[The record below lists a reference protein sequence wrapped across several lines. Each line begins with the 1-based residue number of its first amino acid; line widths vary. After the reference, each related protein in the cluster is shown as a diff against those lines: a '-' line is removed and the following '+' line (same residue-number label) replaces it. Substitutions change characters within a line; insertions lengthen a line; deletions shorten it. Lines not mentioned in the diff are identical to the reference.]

1 MSEPQQHIGPDLL
14 NRLVKAG
21 EGRLDDAEL
30 EKAAQHAAVCRDCG
44 RLLSRLRAAQTQ
56 LDGLRLAISEE
67 RMRTPECPP
76 ESDWTRLAAGLLE
89 PAESAAHMDHA
100 AKCSFCGPLLR
111 AAVEDFSGELS
122 EEEKRLLGELP
133 SSRKD
138 GQQPL
143 AARLAS
149 GGASTSASEPRPAPA
164 RRRWIW
170 VWSVGSIAAAAAIFF
185 AFLILG
191 RRNAPQHSAGQLLAQ
206 AYSDSRVLQLR
217 IPGAAYAPLATER
230 GENAALPLPLLRA
243 EVLIARQLAAHPS
256 SGAWLALDGRAQLVE
271 GHFGPARTTLERAL
285 RFQPDSPSILTDLA
299 TAEYEMGLAEGR
311 DEDFMSAAQHLSQ
324 ALQLDPKS
332 EVALFNRALVYER
345 IGSLPLAMDDWQRY
359 LKLDPASEWA
369 TKVAR
374 LHLDRLKKQLSASP
388 KAELAPSDPRAAA
401 AWLAA
406 GMKRPR
412 ERSGAMNSADE
423 QLLDVAVKNWLPDAY
438 SRPGSQS
445 PERRAER
452 TALSRLADELAR
464 KHGDH
469 WLEDVLASPSTPS
482 TAPGLESLA
491 EAVRLNEAGRPDEG
505 LKQARRALKLL
516 GASRNPAALRA
527 QTELAYAYEL
537 ESNQAAACLGA
548 ARRGLDELGRRPYPW
563 IEGQLLLEK
572 AVCDNILWHLTDY
585 RLATRRAVSVARK
598 SDYGALYLRAI
609 GFQAGFATEVDNYR
623 EAWRGDRTGLEE
635 YWSGE
640 YPPIR
645 AYQFLSDM
653 TFDAEDAGDW
663 MVAEALAREGV
674 GMIRQTPNRSWEA
687 TARFRL
693 ATLANLAGD
702 RTTAREEFER
712 ASALFASLPPDPSIL
727 TYEGVC
733 QINLADFEVQTGEP
747 ALALDRLLRMRPE
760 VEEATGTAF
769 APNYFRAL
777 GEAYLAEGNVPK
789 AEDSLLDAAAIAERG
804 LFSLHSGA
812 DRVSWTGWYA
822 GVYRGLVRTELDG
835 RKDPVAALGLWEWY
849 RSGPVRAQEKAGDS
863 RERFLAMA
871 PSARISSDAAEFARL
886 RTQLAAWV
894 RSRQTG
900 LRKETVVSYAQF
912 RDGIEIWT
920 MDDRGITAH
929 WVAVPKR
936 EFDRTARRFGREC
949 ADPKSNLDLL
959 RSDGRKLYGWL
970 IAPVSETLSP
980 DRLIAF
986 ETDRAIGEI
995 PFAALVNPQGAYLG
1009 SRFAILLSPG
1019 LGYENARGGNAR
1031 FTRDDRLLSIGAP
1044 AIAGAWAS
1052 LFPPLPE
1059 ADSEARAVAADFRH
1073 ATVLIGRAASAE
1085 AVMHALP
1092 ETQILHF
1099 AGHALAEGSR
1109 TGLLLA
1115 AGAEA
1120 PGANPGT
1127 GRDRGAEVL
1136 AAGEIDS
1143 RELRECRLAV
1153 LSACSTASGEG
1164 AAIVDPQ
1171 GLVGA
1176 FLLAGVPDV
1185 VASRWNVNSTAT
1197 AKMMRAFYGGLLE
1210 GEPVPI
1216 ALQRASESVQKDAAT
1231 AHPYFWAA
1239 FNDYGRM

>member
-14 NRLVKAG
+14 HRLVEAG
-21 EGRLDDAEL
+21 ESRPSDAEL
-30 EKAAQHAAVCRDCG
+30 EKAAQHAAVCRECG
-44 RLLSRLRAAQTQ
+44 WRLARLRAAQGQ
-56 LDGLRLAISEE
+56 LDGLRLAVSEE
-67 RMRTPECPP
+67 RMKTPECPP
-76 ESDWTRLAAGLLE
+76 ESEWARLAAGLLDPGE
-89 PAESAAHMDHA
+89 ASARMDHA
-100 AKCSFCGPLLR
+100 ARCSFCGPLLR
-111 AAVEDFSGELS
+111 AAVEDFSDDLS
-122 EEEKRLLGELP
+122 EEEKRLLAELP

-138 GQQPL
+138 VQQPL
-143 AARLAS
+143 AARLAT
-149 GGASTSASEPRPAPA
+149 GAAPTPASRAHPAPA
-164 RRRWIW
+164 RRRWTW
-170 VWSVGSIAAAAAIFF
+170 VWSAGAIAVAAAIFL

-191 RRNAPQHSAGQLLAQ
+191 RQGTPEHSARQLLAQ
-206 AYSDSRVLQLR
+206 AYSANRVLQLR
-217 IPGAAYAPLATER
+217 IPGASYAPLATER
-230 GENAALPLPLLRA
+230 GESAARPLPLLRA

-271 GHFGPARTTLERAL
+271 GHFGQARTTLAQAL

-299 TAEYEMGLAEGR
+299 TAEYEMGLTEGR
-311 DEDFMSAAQHLSQ
+311 DEDFMAAAQHLSQ
-324 ALQLDPKS
+324 ALQLDPRS
-332 EVALFNRALVYER
+332 EVSLFNRALVYER

-374 LHLDRLKKQLSASP
+374 LHLDRLKKQLSVSP
-388 KAELAPSDPRAAA
+388 KAELPPSDPRAAA

-406 GMKRPR
+406 RMKRPR
-412 ERSGAMNSADE
+412 ERRAAMNSADE
-423 QLLDVAVKNWLPDAY
+423 QLLDVAVKNWLPGSY
-438 SRPGSQS
+438 SRAGSLAL
-445 PERRAER
+445 ERQAER
-452 TALSRLADELAR
+452 TALERLAEELAR
-464 KHGDH
+464 RHGDH

-482 TAPGLESLA
+482 TAPGFEALA
-491 EAVRLNEAGRPDEG
+491 EAVRLNEAGRPDDG
-505 LKQARRALKLL
+505 RKQARRAVKLL
-516 GASRNPAALRA
+516 GAARNPAALRA

-537 ESNQAAACLGA
+537 ESNQATACLSA
-548 ARRGLDELGRRPYPW
+548 AQKGLDELGRRPYPW

-572 AVCDNILWHLTDY
+572 AVCDNILWHLTGF
-585 RLATRRAVSVARK
+585 RQATRRAVNVARK

-609 GFQAGFATEVDNYR
+609 GFQAGFATDVDDYR
-623 EAWRGDRTGLEE
+623 AAWRGDRMGLKE
-635 YWSGE
+635 YWSGN

-653 TFDAEDAGDW
+653 TFDAEDSSDW

-674 GMIRQTPNRSWEA
+674 GMIRKTPNRSWEA

-712 ASALFASLPPDPSIL
+712 ASALFASLPPDPSIV

-747 ALALDRLLRMRPE
+747 ARALDRLLRMRPE
-760 VEEATGTAF
+760 VERATDTAF

-777 GEAYLAEGNVPK
+777 GEAYLAEGNVAK

-804 LFSLHSGA
+804 LFSLRSGA
-812 DRVSWTGWYA
+812 DRVSWTRWYA

-863 RERFLAMA
+863 AERFLAMP
-871 PSARISSDAAEFARL
+871 PSAQISSDAADFARL
-886 RTQLAAWV
+886 RANLSRWI
-894 RSRQTG
+894 RSRQAR

-920 MDDRGITAH
+920 LDDRGIAAH

-949 ADPKSNLDLL
+949 ADPHSNLPLL

-970 IAPVSETLSP
+970 IAPVAEKLSS
-980 DRLIAF
+980 DRVIAF
-986 ETDRAIGEI
+986 ETDGAIGQI
-995 PFAALVNPQGAYLG
+995 PLAALVNPQGAYLG
-1009 SRFAILLSPG
+1009 GRFAILFSPG
-1019 LGYENARGGNAR
+1019 IGYGSARGGNER

-1059 ADSEARAVAADFRH
+1059 ADSEARAVAADFRQ
-1073 ATVLIGRAASAE
+1073 ATVLTGRAASAE
-1085 AVMHALP
+1085 AVLRALP

-1099 AGHALAEGSR
+1099 AGHALAEGGR

-1115 AGAEA
+1115 AGKEA
-1120 PGANPGT
+1120 TGADSETERG
-1127 GRDRGAEVL
+1127 RGADVL
-1136 AAGEIDS
+1136 AAGQMDS

-1164 AAIVDPQ
+1164 AALVDPE

-1185 VASRWNVNSTAT
+1185 VASRWNVDSKVTT
-1197 AKMMRAFYGGLLE
+1197 GLMEKFYKGLLA
-1210 GEPVPI
+1210 GDGVAV
-1216 ALQRASESVQKDAAT
+1216 ALAQAAREVRRT
-1231 AHPYFWAA
+1231 PATVHPYYWAA
-1239 FNDYGRM
+1239 FSVYGR